1 MTDYEKK
8 INELQRAGKEYEAF
22 ETDDDGYCINE
33 YHTFTYY
40 TEHIFNHRERFV
52 KKIEHN

>member
-1 MTDYEKK
+1 MTDFEKK